1 MKCWRA
7 RDRRTDPELGC
18 IRENCPSVGQC
29 VSECEVC
36 AELRLNAASIREW
49 CPGVVELECPSVGC
63 ADPRSVYPEVVS
75 GCSAV
80 WCPSVGCTDLRARSV
95 SECREPDL

>member
-1 MKCWRA
+1 MRGA
-7 RDRRTDPELGC
+7 TVGRNEY
-18 IRENCPSVGQC
+18 PSV
-29 VSECEVC
+29 
-36 AELRLNAASIREW
+36 
-49 CPGVVELECPSVGC
+49 CPDVVELEYPSVMY

>member
-1 MKCWRA
+1 M
-7 RDRRTDPELGC
+7 DPKLEC
-18 IRENCPSVGQC
+18 IRECCPSVGQC

-49 CPGVVELECPSVGC
+49 CPGVVELECPSVEC
-63 ADPRSVYPEVVS
+63 ADPHSVYPEVVS
-75 GCSAV
+75 ECSVV

-95 SECREPDL
+95 SEYHEQSMFDQHGS